1 MSSVVLIISESLLR
15 YYIIHISWLGLVY
28 KNNCMWLSLQLTD
41 FPVITKYIMTIHDK
55 MEHPAKLYTICAWSL
70 VVYFFLC
77 MKLMMAAAHSSDNH
91 LSSSSSHSSL
101 FAATSCCLWTLR
113 SRALDFCRDCMQER
127 VHTIVIRWH
136 IIYYGLLLYIV
147 IERIHQVHIRV
158 TCSKDA
164 NNNWS
169 MGVAIEPG

>member
-1 MSSVVLIISESLLR
+1 
-15 YYIIHISWLGLVY
+15 
-28 KNNCMWLSLQLTD
+28 MWLSLQLTD
-41 FPVITKYIMTIHDK
+41 LPVITEYIMTIHDK

-91 LSSSSSHSSL
+91 LSSSSSHSSS

-113 SRALDFCRDCMQER
+113 SRALDFCRDCTQES
-127 VHTIVIRWH
+127 TVIRWH
-136 IIYYGLLLYIV
+136 IIMDCFYIV